1 MLLGSADVT
10 RLAGR
15 APVVEEFHSE
25 ALELGDVVCLQ
36 LSAEMPNSAR
46 EAVLPSG
53 LHPTV
58 PAAMSLQVFSA
69 ASSPWGELGLA
80 VLRVSCRS
88 GVRARGFTIGAVA
101 SSEAAVSGLSSTLGF
116 PIQLG
121 EVSLRHG
128 YDGTDFSVTNRDGT
142 LASFSAVNPEP
153 MGNSDVQFTGTL
165 NLAHTPLGLRLIQ
178 VESACSPTQVERLTP
193 GQLIVDG
200 SAWGESLIE
209 PSMVIAASVVVAP
222 SWTFP
227 PVRFVCKPDE
237 LAYTGTEAV
246 A

>member
-1 MLLGSADVT
+1 MLLGSADVAD
-10 RLAGR
+10 LAAR
-15 APVVEEFHSE
+15 APVVPEFQSE
-25 ALELGDVVCLQ
+25 SLELGEVVCLQ

-46 EAVLPSG
+46 EAVLPPG

-69 ASSPWGELGLA
+69 ARSPWGELGLA

-101 SSEAAVSGLSSTLGF
+101 SSDAAASGLSSSLGF
-116 PIQLG
+116 PIQVG

-128 YDGTDFSVTNRDGT
+128 YDGTDISVTNDDLT
-142 LASFSAVNPEP
+142 LAIFGAVDPEP
-153 MGNSDVQFTGTL
+153 MGENDVQFTGTL
-165 NLAHTPLGLRLIQ
+165 NLAQTPLGLRLMQ

-193 GQLIVDG
+193 GSLFLDG
-200 SAWGESLIE
+200 AAWGESLIE

-222 SWTFP
+222 SWTFA

-237 LAYTGTEAV
+237 LAFTGTEAV
-246 A
+246 T